1 VSQNEDEFASSSI
14 SIYLYKLMII
24 PD

>member
-14 SIYLYKLMII
+14 SIDLYKLMII